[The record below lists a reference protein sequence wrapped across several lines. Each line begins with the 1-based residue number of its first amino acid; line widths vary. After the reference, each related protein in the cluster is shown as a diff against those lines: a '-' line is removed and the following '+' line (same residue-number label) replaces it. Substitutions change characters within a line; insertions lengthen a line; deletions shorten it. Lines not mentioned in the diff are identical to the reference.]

1 MYFFAYGDKTSDN
14 RPMPGVQIYWE
25 ANGEPE
31 YEFISL
37 YLTDRPADQTEND
50 KVWKY
55 FQNLTKY
62 LLLFEIKYE
71 VDEYEDDTIRKQFTI
86 YPNRSRSDMFK
97 VFYMLFEMGF
107 KLLDTSLYQD
117 TKKEFYIK
125 YNIM

>member
-1 MYFFAYGDKTSDN
+1 MYFFVYGDNTSDN
-14 RPMPGVQIYWE
+14 RPIPGVQIYWE

-55 FQNLTKY
+55 FQNL
-62 LLLFEIKYE
+62 
-71 VDEYEDDTIRKQFTI
+71 
-86 YPNRSRSDMFK
+86 
-97 VFYMLFEMGF
+97 FEMGF

-117 TKKEFYIK
+117 TKKEFYDTKILF
-125 YNIM
+125 